1 MWDHPGPGE
10 ELPSARPP
18 RWRRRALPVAVCA
31 LLAGV
36 LVFVIAGLHGGSGGT
51 VRAADQ
57 EPRAPRDGAAAPG
70 VRDNPLLTSRTVLA
84 PVACDLPVFSGDL
97 PRLRAYYHA
106 EIRCLAAAWRP
117 VLDSVGA
124 RFSPVTVSLADDPV
138 TRCGALPPAA
148 EATGLYCDLD
158 RTIYLPYGRVL
169 DSLGVTTEAHLATLA
184 HEYGHHIQQLSGILG
199 MANRELD
206 AYAPGSP
213 QDHELHRRVEL
224 QANCFAGLFLAS
236 AAGRGSISAADA
248 EAAVQDFRNWVDS
261 ETHGDSE
268 TQLRWARAGFDGG
281 TVATCDT
288 WNAPSAEV
296 R

>member
-10 ELPSARPP
+10 EPPRARPP
-18 RWRRRALPVAVCA
+18 RWRRALPVVVCA
-31 LLAGV
+31 VLAGV
-36 LVFVIAGLHGGSGGT
+36 LVFVVAGLHGGSGGT

-57 EPRAPRDGAAAPG
+57 APRAPRDGAAALG
-70 VRDNPLLTSRTVLA
+70 VRDNPLLTSRAVLT
-84 PVACDLPVFSGDL
+84 PVACELPAFSGEL

-106 EIRCLAAAWRP
+106 GLRCLDAAWRP
-117 VLDSVGA
+117 VLDRVGA
-124 RFSPVTVSLADDPV
+124 RFAPVRVTLIDDPS

-158 RTIYLPYGRVL
+158 GTIYLPYGRVL

-184 HEYGHHIQQLSGILG
+184 HEYGHHVQQLSGILG

-248 EAAVQDFRNWVDS
+248 EAAVEDFRNWVDS
-261 ETHGDSE
+261 DTHGDNE
-268 TQLRWARAGFDGG
+268 TQLRWARAGFAGG

-288 WNAPSAEV
+288 WNVAPAEV